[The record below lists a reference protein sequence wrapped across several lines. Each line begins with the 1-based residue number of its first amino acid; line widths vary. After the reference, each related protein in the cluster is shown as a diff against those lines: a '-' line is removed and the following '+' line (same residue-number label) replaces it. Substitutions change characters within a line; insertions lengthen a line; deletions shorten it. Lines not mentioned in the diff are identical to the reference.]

1 MLRRNIVKPL
11 LLRYH
16 ENSAELALLKEQLE
30 ASLVELAPVQKA
42 RLEVLRSAKKRKN
55 EADQLN
61 YQAKRQKKKK
71 LQEEAARVESR
82 MMKLLVSSGKIYSS
96 KLN

>member
-1 MLRRNIVKPL
+1 M
-11 LLRYH
+11 RYH
-16 ENSAELALLKEQLE
+16 ENSAELATLKEQLE